1 MMEQILKQL
10 ISELHATGDDHCE
23 IAKHCG
29 MSRRAFG
36 NFIRGKLK
44 SGGSLKTVAS
54 IADYVGYELKLT
66 KRS

>member
-29 MSRRAFG
+29 MSPRAFS
-36 NFIRGKLK
+36 NFINGRLK
-44 SGGSLKTVAS
+44 NGGSIKNFTSA
-54 IADYVGYELKLT
+54 AKYVGYELKLV